1 VSNGG
6 NVLKVVFLFIAIVFL
21 YSISAKEL
29 DLIFTPQRSF
39 FSAAQKGMGDA
50 GIALPSGLSAGI
62 LNPALV
68 NVYRKD
74 VRETHGS
81 VCAGFGRDSIY
92 NKLMLPFGVSY
103 SADDGSA
110 ALFYRHLSGDPKLSH
125 NEFTFNL
132 SGMVA
137 PAGQDQGAVDFGVN
151 IHVQSIKWNSRQLDP
166 LFSVTRHLDT
176 IHPKKNDTIYN
187 NSTEQLLGELKQTN
201 LILDIGFF
209 QAQVMQNIDFGLTL
223 KNVLGYSWRTAKP
236 FIRRSSD
243 SLNDSTI
250 VDSLHYVFDKQK
262 KGQWLSR
269 KYRTLST
276 GIAWHADI
284 KPQSFTLILP
294 LDLEIL
300 GLFDKKIKNKFAFNG
315 GVEVLI
321 IDRFS
326 LRFGYSRSPGILMKG
341 FSQIKNLNFF
351 TGGGGVHID
360 PILFDFY
367 ISHNVFGTTLSF
379 DY

>member
-1 VSNGG
+1 M
-6 NVLKVVFLFIAIVFL
+6 LKVICLLLAIFFISS
-21 YSISAKEL
+21 SISAKEL
-29 DLIFTPQRSF
+29 DLIFTPRNSF
-39 FSAAQKGMGDA
+39 FCAAQKGMGDA
-50 GIALPSGLSAGI
+50 GIALPSGISAGL

-68 NVYRKD
+68 NVYRKE

-81 VCAGFGRDSIY
+81 VLAGFGRDSIY

-110 ALFYRHLSGDPKLSH
+110 ALFYRHLSGDPKLTH

-132 SGMVA
+132 SGMVS

-151 IHVQSIKWNSRQLDP
+151 IHLQSIKFDSRQLDP
-166 LFSVTRHLDT
+166 LFSVTHYLDT
-176 IHPKKNDTIYN
+176 IHPKKNDTLY
-187 NSTEQLLGELKQTN
+187 SKVPVQTLGELNQTN

-209 QAQVMQNIDFGLTL
+209 QAQVLPDIDFGLTL
-223 KNVLGYSWRTAKP
+223 KNLTGYSWITASP
-236 FIRRSSD
+236 FIQHSKD
-243 SLNDSTI
+243 TLNDSI
-250 VDSLHYVFDKQK
+250 IIDSLQYVNDKQK

-276 GIAWHADI
+276 GIAWHANI
-284 KPQSFTLILP
+284 KPEAFTLTLP

-300 GLFDKKIKNKFAFNG
+300 GLFDKKIKNTFVFHG
-315 GVEVLI
+315 GVEAVI
-321 IDRFS
+321 ANRFS
-326 LRFGYSRSPGILMKG
+326 LRLGYSRSPGILMKG
-341 FSQIKNLNFF
+341 YSQIKNLNFF

-360 PILFDFY
+360 PIVLDFY
-367 ISHNVFGTTLSF
+367 ISHNVFGTNLSF

>member
-1 VSNGG
+1 VSSGG
-6 NVLKVVFLFIAIVFL
+6 SVLKVVSLYLAIFFT
-21 YSISAKEL
+21 SFISAKEL
-29 DLIFTPQRSF
+29 DLIFTPQNSF
-39 FSAAQKGMGDA
+39 FCATQKGLGDA
-50 GIALPSGLSAGI
+50 GIALPSGISAGI

-68 NVYRKD
+68 NVYRKEI
-74 VRETHGS
+74 RETHGS

-103 SADDGSA
+103 SADNGSA
-110 ALFYRHLSGDPKLSH
+110 ALFYRHLSGDPKLTH

-132 SGMVA
+132 SGMVS
-137 PAGQDQGAVDFGVN
+137 PGGEDQGSVDFGVN
-151 IHVQSIKWNSRQLDP
+151 IHLQTIKFDSRQLDP
-166 LFSVTRHLDT
+166 LFSVTHYLDT
-176 IHPKKNDTIYN
+176 IHQKKNDTIY
-187 NSTEQLLGELKQTN
+187 SKVPVQTLGELKQTN

-209 QAQVMQNIDFGLTL
+209 QAQVLPNIDFGLTL
-223 KNVLGYSWRTAKP
+223 KNVTGYSWITAKP
-236 FIRRSSD
+236 IVRRSSD
-243 SLNDSTI
+243 TLNDSI
-250 VDSLHYVFDKQK
+250 AVDSLQYVNEKQK
-262 KGQWLSR
+262 KGRWLER

-276 GIAWHADI
+276 GIAWHADL
-284 KPQSFTLILP
+284 KPQALTLILP

-300 GLFDKKIKNKFAFNG
+300 GLFDKKIKNTFAFNG
-315 GVEVLI
+315 GVEILI

-360 PILFDFY
+360 PVVFDFY
-367 ISHNVFGTTLSF
+367 ISHNVFGTNLSF